1 MRTDRRDDPAVESP
15 SPHAELL
22 SDGPDFSL
30 FQAVDLIDRIALQTM
45 QVRARDPLDALE
57 QRLDALEQ
65 RRRAGGYVSPSKEN
79 IRFRG
84 VDSMGFPAADIA
96 RIWLE
101 ESPSEG
107 PLPARYVIEANCL
120 GLYGPDSP
128 LPDYVNEGI
137 VAYDRTAT
145 ALRDFLD
152 LFNHRLLILL
162 CRIGRRYRHARVFD
176 GEATD
181 EISLFCGA
189 LIGEL
194 DPFDLQPD
202 IGRAHRLR
210 NATRLGLFSLPAA
223 GLEQVVADLFP
234 GVQVQLEEFVR
245 RTVPVSD
252 EQRNRLGQQG
262 NLLGET
268 AIVGDRVESC
278 DKIRL
283 WLGPLSPARWEDF
296 LPGGPERH
304 RLETLLRRLLPAPL
318 AYDIVL
324 LPGPEVVAPTR
335 LGAQGRLALD
345 AWLDEPQDEKNISFR
360 IAA

>member
-1 MRTDRRDDPAVESP
+1 MRKDGTTGTSVESA
-15 SPHAELL
+15 SPHLELL
-22 SDGPDFSL
+22 SEGHDFSL
-30 FQAVDLIDRIALQTM
+30 FQAVDLIDRIALETM
-45 QVRARDPLDALE
+45 LAQERDPFDALE
-57 QRLDALEQ
+57 RRLDVLEQ

-96 RIWLE
+96 RISLE
-101 ESPSEG
+101 TTTPEGQVPS
-107 PLPARYVIEANCL
+107 RYIIEANCL

-128 LPDYVNEGI
+128 LPDYVNERI
-137 VAYDRTAT
+137 VAYDHTAT
-145 ALRDFLD
+145 VLRDFLD

-162 CRIGRRYRHARVFD
+162 CRISMRYRHARVFD

-202 IGRAHRLR
+202 IGRTHRLR
-210 NATRLGLFSLPAA
+210 NAARLGLFSLPAA
-223 GLEQVVADLFP
+223 TLEQVVADLFP
-234 GVQVQLEEFVR
+234 GVDVRLEEFVR

-268 AIVGDRVESC
+268 AIVGDRVESR
-278 DKIRL
+278 DKIRM
-283 WLGPLSPARWEDF
+283 WLGPLSLDLWEDF
-296 LPGGPERH
+296 LPGGSKR
-304 RLETLLRRLLPAPL
+304 RSLEILLQRLLPAPL

-324 LPGPEVVAPTR
+324 LPSPEVVVPAR
-335 LGAQGRLALD
+335 LGEQGRLALD
-345 AWLDEPQDEKNISFR
+345 AWLDEPQAEKNISFK